1 LSGDGGTANLWLNT
15 RNFSADLM
23 QATAPQAP
31 RRHPI
36 TVQEFF
42 RMGETG
48 VFAPDARIELIE
60 GELIDMPPIGPP
72 HASRTAHI
80 TELLF
85 EAARG
90 RAVVWPQNPVLLG
103 DLNAP
108 QPDIALLKRRDD
120 FYAHGHPQPEDVLLL
135 VEVADTSLAHDRD
148 RKLPLYARFAIPEVW
163 LVNIPGRAVI
173 VHRDPQP
180 EQGSYATRFTLKPP
194 GLIRPVTLPDIELDL
209 SPLL

>member
-1 LSGDGGTANLWLNT
+1 
-15 RNFSADLM
+15 M
-23 QATAPQAP
+23 PATAPQAP

-48 VFAPDARIELIE
+48 VLAPDARIELIE

-72 HASRTAHI
+72 HASRTAQLNEI
-80 TELLF
+80 LVGAL
-85 EAARG
+85 RG
-90 RAVVWPQNPVLLG
+90 HAVVWPQNPVLLG
-103 DLNAP
+103 DLSAP
-108 QPDIALLKRRDD
+108 QPDIAVLERRED

-135 VEVADTSLAHDRD
+135 VEVADSSLAFDCD
-148 RKLPLYARFAIPEVW
+148 RKLPLYARFGVPEFW

-173 VHRDPQP
+173 VHRDPRP
-180 EQGSYATRFTLKPP
+180 EQGSYATQFSLEPP
-194 GLIRPVTLPDIELDL
+194 GLIRPVKLPDVELDL

>member
-1 LSGDGGTANLWLNT
+1 
-15 RNFSADLM
+15 M
-23 QATAPQAP
+23 QVTAPQAP

-36 TVQEFF
+36 TVHEFF

-48 VFAPDARIELIE
+48 VLAPDARIELIE
-60 GELIDMPPIGPP
+60 GELIDMSPIGPP
-72 HASRTAHI
+72 HASRTAQLNE
-80 TELLF
+80 TLV

-108 QPDIALLKRRDD
+108 QPDIALLERRED

-135 VEVADTSLAHDRD
+135 VEVADTSLAFDRD
-148 RKLPLYARFAIPEVW
+148 RKLPLYARFGIPEVW
-163 LVNIPGRAVI
+163 LVNVPGRAVI

-180 EQGSYATRFTLKPP
+180 EQGRYATQFSLKPP
-194 GLIRPVTLPDIELDL
+194 GLIRPMMLPDVELDL
-209 SPLL
+209 SSLL